1 MKDKVF
7 IDTNLWI
14 YLHATDSIKEK
25 NQRVVKLIDV
35 YYDDII
41 ISTQVLGEVFNVL
54 IKKGLK
60 EKVQAKDIILNL
72 SEHFEVV
79 GVLVKTVMKA
89 IDISIRYK
97 FSYWDSLIVASALE
111 SGCSILFTEDMQH
124 GQVIEDV
131 LTIKNPFNETH
142 AS

>member
-1 MKDKVF
+1 
-7 IDTNLWI
+7 
-14 YLHATDSIKEK
+14 
-25 NQRVVKLIDV
+25 LIDV

-89 IDISIRYK
+89 IDISIRYR

-111 SGCSILFTEDMQH
+111 SDCSILFTEDMQH
-124 GQVIEDV
+124 GQVIENT
-131 LTIKNPFNETH
+131 LTIKNPFI
-142 AS
+142 S

>member
-89 IDISIRYK
+89 IDISIRYR

-111 SGCSILFTEDMQH
+111 SDCSILFTEDMQH
-124 GQVIEDV
+124 GQVIENT
-131 LTIKNPFNETH
+131 LTIKNPFI
-142 AS
+142 S

>member
-25 NQRVVKLIDV
+25 SQRVVKLIDT

-60 EKVQAKDIILNL
+60 DKKQAKEIILNL
-72 SEHFEVV
+72 SEHFEVI
-79 GVLVKTVMKA
+79 GVLEKTVRNA
-89 IDISIRYK
+89 LDISIRYN
-97 FSYWDSLIVASALE
+97 FSYWDSLIVATALE
-111 SGCSILFTEDMQH
+111 SGCRMLFTEDMQH

-131 LTIKNPFNETH
+131 LTIKNPFI
-142 AS
+142 S